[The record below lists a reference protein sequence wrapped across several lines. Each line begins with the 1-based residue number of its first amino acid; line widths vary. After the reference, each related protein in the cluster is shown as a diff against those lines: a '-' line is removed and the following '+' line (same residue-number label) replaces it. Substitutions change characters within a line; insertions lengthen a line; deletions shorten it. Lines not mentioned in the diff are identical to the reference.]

1 MPHFSV
7 TEQCDWPES
16 VDCQYTTASLAKFKL
31 NEPTTIYLTFDDG
44 PGMLV
49 WCDRSLMTTN
59 VYVYLTLL

>member
-1 MPHFSV
+1 MFNINFSFSV

-44 PGMLV
+44 PGMFV
-49 WCDRSLMTTN
+49 HHAR
-59 VYVYLTLL
+59 